1 MTVTFKHTHKTEV
14 LTQIVKSVFW
24 KGKKKKKVDILGSQK
39 MCPSLTIY
47 ELRKEN
53 LFVPQETRIY
63 LWREAQSANR

>member
-1 MTVTFKHTHKTEV
+1 MTAHGVSHCIHYNIWGK
-14 LTQIVKSVFW
+14 
-24 KGKKKKKVDILGSQK
+24 KKKKKVDILGSQK